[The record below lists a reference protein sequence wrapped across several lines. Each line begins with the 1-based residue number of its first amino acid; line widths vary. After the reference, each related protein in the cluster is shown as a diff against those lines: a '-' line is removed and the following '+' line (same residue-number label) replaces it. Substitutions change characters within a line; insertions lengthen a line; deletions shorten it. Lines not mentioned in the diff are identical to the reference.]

1 VREREGQR
9 RLFLQIHGVKD
20 LSFIPLFFMGQVFDP
35 LMAFSKSSFSVFAF
49 AFVFLFFFFFF
60 FFFLFFFFFFFLFFF
75 YFFFNSFSHIIF
87 LLQKAINIIMA
98 KILYKSKENE
108 N

>member
-35 LMAFSKSSFSVFAF
+35 LMAFSKSSFSVFSF
-49 AFVFLFFFFFF
+49 SFLLLFFFFFF
-60 FFFLFFFFFFFLFFF
+60 FFPFSLLFYLCFLL
-75 YFFFNSFSHIIF
+75 NSFSHIIF

>member
-49 AFVFLFFFFFF
+49 AFLFFFVF
-60 FFFLFFFFFFFLFFF
+60 FFFLFFSFFFIVLSLF
-75 YFFFNSFSHIIF
+75 SF
-87 LLQKAINIIMA
+87 K
-98 KILYKSKENE
+98 
-108 N
+108 

>member
-49 AFVFLFFFFFF
+49 AFLLLFFFFSFF
-60 FFFLFFFFFFFLFFF
+60 FSFFFIVLSLF
-75 YFFFNSFSHIIF
+75 SF
-87 LLQKAINIIMA
+87 K
-98 KILYKSKENE
+98 
-108 N
+108 

>member
-35 LMAFSKSSFSVFAF
+35 LMAFSKSSFCVFAF
-49 AFVFLFFFFFF
+49 AFPFSLLFYLCFL
-60 FFFLFFFFFFFLFFF
+60 L
-75 YFFFNSFSHIIF
+75 NSFSHIIF